1 MQVKQGIFRSRTAAQ
16 LPWLLFAAAVL
27 AGCSGNDPVDV
38 VGTLEWDR
46 VELTADAA
54 ESIVAIEVREGDAVT
69 AGQLLLQLDARRVQ
83 ARLDESRALLAQH
96 TARLAELQRGPRD

>member
-1 MQVKQGIFRSRTAAQ
+1 M
-16 LPWLLFAAAVL
+16 LFAAAVL

-54 ESIVAIEVREGDAVT
+54 ESIVAIEAVSEVRGYGRQK
-69 AGQLLLQLDARRVQ
+69 GQTEIYRGAEYTVNFLPKVKVEVVIADD
-83 ARLDESRALLAQH
+83 RLD
-96 TARLAELQRGPRD
+96 